1 MTVAEL
7 IAQLKAEGA
16 EADTIERLQRLPQD
30 ALVAEWDPSPAS
42 GTAFI
47 SIGDLSGSRGALA
60 W

>member
-7 IAQLKAEGA
+7 IAKLKAESA
-16 EADTIERLQRLPQD
+16 EADTIERLQRLPQV
-30 ALVAEWDPSPAS
+30 ALVVEWDPTPAN
-42 GTAFI
+42 GKAFI